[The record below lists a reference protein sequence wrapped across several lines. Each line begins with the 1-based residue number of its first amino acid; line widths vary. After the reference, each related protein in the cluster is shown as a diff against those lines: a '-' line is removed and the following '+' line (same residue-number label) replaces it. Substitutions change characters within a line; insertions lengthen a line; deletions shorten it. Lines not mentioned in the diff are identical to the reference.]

1 MWPCWRVSCATGAGI
16 DEFRRRLFA
25 LVPEPV
31 LEEAGEEPD
40 LLEYL
45 VYRPEPKARSWR
57 LFRTDRGFR
66 LVGTPPPPDELERA
80 LRAAGVRVGAH
91 VEIADELGFG

>member
-1 MWPCWRVSCATGAGI
+1 MVAVLAVSCATGAGI

-45 VYRPEPKARSWR
+45 
-57 LFRTDRGFR
+57 
-66 LVGTPPPPDELERA
+66 
-80 LRAAGVRVGAH
+80 AH
-91 VEIADELGFG
+91 KR